1 MKTLVNNQNIESKNQ
16 VFNAIVEAIKGD
28 KMIGRHIAESYGLNG
43 PRPVYGIEVW
53 ESIVYVHTD
62 TDRRI
67 FDKAIDRLL
76 KAHTDLF
83 KWADFQK
90 EAEDGPHIVLA
101 LTDQAVEWKK
111 IVETPESVRDYI
123 SKIKAEAMAR
133 VPYKKGDRIKDNQ
146 GQEGFVL
153 DVSPNIWWNNYGV
166 PYIMSQWG
174 MVTNPKHFNPN
185 DPNDQPDVDARV
197 QLDNGKIWAG
207 GYHLYHPVATLE
219 TASEITDGENKAV
232 MENVSDM
239 SNDELL
245 AMVANELENGGKQ
258 DEPGARF
265 KIGDRVRMKHDGAT
279 GTIARVWD
287 GYDGFSYEVTRDVPI
302 EGLEPGSEV
311 WEAFPPEK
319 GLEPLEPASE
329 ITDVPAADL
338 CWDVDEEGVKVWGN
352 IERHADN
359 LKRMGA
365 KRGRVVF
372 KSNRTGLPQGA
383 DCYVLTKD
391 SEDEVR
397 QYIRKT
403 HERISHD
410 FSEAREKYGQEGHEY
425 REGEKVVTIYGRGT
439 VIKTD
444 CWHQTDLIDVRLD
457 LPTYN
462 YIWSLLGTPQSHV
475 AVSREQIVS
484 IELPE
489 PPKEVVLQDTSEI
502 KAVCIEGV
510 SLTAEKRQKW
520 VKNFGDIIREHT
532 TMGKETQYNHDC
544 GCIRVT
550 VAYRNDSDKPEDWT
564 YCVAWYRWLDIVTE
578 KRELVECE
586 NGVRLEQAAR
596 AMADFHLLADAGLS
610 LRQILY
616 PAA

>member
-1 MKTLVNNQNIESKNQ
+1 MKTLVNNQNSERENR

-111 IVETPESVRDYI
+111 IVETPESVREYI

-146 GQEGFVL
+146 GQEGVVL

-219 TASEITDGENKAV
+219 ESCEI
-232 MENVSDM
+232 SD
-239 SNDELL
+239 
-245 AMVANELENGGKQ
+245 
-258 DEPGARF
+258 
-265 KIGDRVRMKHDGAT
+265 I
-279 GTIARVWD
+279 
-287 GYDGFSYEVTRDVPI
+287 
-302 EGLEPGSEV
+302 
-311 WEAFPPEK
+311 
-319 GLEPLEPASE
+319 
-329 ITDVPAADL
+329 PAADL

-489 PPKEVVLQDTSEI
+489 PPKEVTLESASEI
-502 KAVCIEGV
+502 SDNLKSRKRTIVSRAKDGKQAWRMYNGYEVRVRKAYTNG
-510 SLTAEKRQKW
+510 S
-520 VKNFGDIIREHT
+520 
-532 TMGKETQYNHDC
+532 KE
-544 GCIRVT
+544 
-550 VAYRNDSDKPEDWT
+550 PENWT
-564 YCVAWYRWLDIVTE
+564 YCVSWYADGQ
-578 KRELVECE
+578 LVECE
-586 NGVRLEQAAR
+586 NGVRLEQAAKALNDLPR
-596 AMADFHLLADAGLS
+596 WAEA
-610 LRQILY
+610 RK
-616 PAA
+616 AA